1 MLPLKY
7 FVFCILLIST
17 LVSCDKS
24 QYATSAVIP
33 LDVSIYSADYSR
45 FIAHAG
51 GKIDGRVYTNSL
63 EALDNSYSNGF
74 RLFELDIIQTSDGV
88 FVAAHDWEHW
98 AKIVGYEGRLPPDSK
113 KFAEFKIFKRYTPLT
128 IDDINSWFKEHS
140 DAILITDKINSPVEF
155 SSKFIDKNRLMM
167 ELFSWD
173 AVEMAVNTNI
183 RSAMPTGKILDKING
198 DKVKYLKRLGITD
211 ISASRRILKNQ
222 KELIEQIVGAGINV
236 YAFHVNHDKGKDE
249 VYVVCNERSYFYG
262 IYADQWD
269 FDASLDC
276 SETDEH

>member
-1 MLPLKY
+1 M
-7 FVFCILLIST
+7 LLIST
-17 LVSCDKS
+17 LACCDKS
-24 QYATSAVIP
+24 QDATSAVTP
-33 LDVSIYSADYSR
+33 LAAGIYSADYSR

-113 KFAEFKIFKRYTPLT
+113 KFAEYRIFKRYTPLT
-128 IDDINSWFKEHS
+128 IDDINSWFEQHS
-140 DAILITDKINSPVEF
+140 DAILVTDKINNPVEF
-155 SSKFIDKNRLMM
+155 SGKFVDKNRLMM

-173 AVEMAVNTNI
+173 AVEMAVNANI
-183 RSAMPTGKILDKING
+183 RSAMPTGKILNKING
-198 DKVKYLKRLGITD
+198 DEIAYLTRLGITD
-211 ISASRRILKNQ
+211 ISASRRILKDQ
-222 KELIEQIVGAGINV
+222 RELIEKIVGAGINV
-236 YAFHVNHDKGKDE
+236 YAFHVNHDKGRDE
-249 VYVVCNERSYFYG
+249 VYVVCNERGYFYG
-262 IYADQWD
+262 IYADQWE

-276 SETDEH
+276 SEADKH